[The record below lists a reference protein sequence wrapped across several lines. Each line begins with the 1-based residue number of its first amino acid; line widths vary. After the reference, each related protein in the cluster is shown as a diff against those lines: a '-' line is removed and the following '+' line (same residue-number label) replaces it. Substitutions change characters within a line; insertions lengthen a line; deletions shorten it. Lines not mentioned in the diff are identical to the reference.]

1 MKGNV
6 MLTHI
11 RRSIIA
17 SIAFFAVLG
26 LLYPLAETGIG
37 QTLFSHQTNGSLSKY
52 GSALIGQKWIGPKW
66 FQGRPDA
73 YNPMSTG
80 GTNLGPRS
88 KVLVSDV
95 TKQIALLHKEG
106 IKPTPSLVTTSGSG
120 VDPDISPAGAY
131 AQVDAVAKARGLPVS
146 RIRQLVTSHVTGP
159 ELGFLGSPYVNVL
172 KLNEALAKLK

>member
-1 MKGNV
+1 

-17 SIAFFAVLG
+17 SIAFFALLG
-26 LLYPLAETGIG
+26 LLYPFVETGIG
-37 QTLFSHQTNGSLSKY
+37 QTVFSHQANGSLTKY
-52 GSALIGQKWIGPKW
+52 GSTLIGQKWTGPKW

-88 KVLVSDV
+88 KTLVADV
-95 TKQIALLHKEG
+95 AKQIALLKKEG
-106 IKPTPSLVTTSGSG
+106 INPTSSLVTTSGSN

-131 AQVDAVAKARGLPVS
+131 AQVNAVAKARGLPVAEV
-146 RIRQLVTSHVTGP
+146 RQLVASHISGP
-159 ELGFLGSPYVNVL
+159 EFGFLGSSYVNVL
-172 KLNEALAKLK
+172 ALNETLLKLK

>member
-1 MKGNV
+1 MKGYA

-17 SIAFFAVLG
+17 SIAFFAMLG
-26 LLYPLAETGIG
+26 LIYPLVETGIG
-37 QTLFSHQTNGSLSKY
+37 QTVFSHQTNGSLTQY
-52 GSALIGQKWIGPKW
+52 GSTLIGQKWTGPKW

-95 TKQIALLHKEG
+95 AKQIARLQKEG
-106 IKPTPSLVTTSGSG
+106 IKPTSSLVTTSGSA

-131 AQVDAVAKARGLPVS
+131 AQVDAVAKARGLPIS
-146 RIRQLVTSHVTGP
+146 QIRQLVTSHITGP
-159 ELGFLGSPYVNVL
+159 ELGFLGSSYVNVL
-172 KLNEALAKLK
+172 NLNEALAKLK